1 MNKFCP
7 NCGKPVDKND
17 KVCGNCGYR
26 LKAQAPS
33 VKPVS
38 TVQVKKRPKPA
49 PKRNRWIVPLAILVG
64 VLVVGGAGYW
74 AYNQFYGQN
83 NQASVAPKQQSS
95 STSTS
100 QNKRVESSSSS
111 EDTSQE
117 NSSSATEKSTSSE
130 SNKESSKYTNEEW
143 MLMGYLAYKNKN
155 LGGSVDSTIG
165 SVMKE
170 FSSGDLE
177 SVKESNDSYSLSN
190 QYGSVDVKVNANDV
204 VVTNDGVTRT
214 SKEDLERMFEDDT
227 HEVWL
232 MTKYTNLDGD

>member
-1 MNKFCP
+1 M
-7 NCGKPVDKND
+7 
-17 KVCGNCGYR
+17 
-26 LKAQAPS
+26 
-33 VKPVS
+33 
-38 TVQVKKRPKPA
+38 
-49 PKRNRWIVPLAILVG
+49 
-64 VLVVGGAGYW
+64 
-74 AYNQFYGQN
+74 
-83 NQASVAPKQQSS
+83 
-95 STSTS
+95 
-100 QNKRVESSSSS
+100 
-111 EDTSQE
+111 
-117 NSSSATEKSTSSE
+117 
-130 SNKESSKYTNEEW
+130 
-143 MLMGYLAYKNKN
+143 
-155 LGGSVDSTIG
+155 DSTIG